1 MKFSTAYHPQ
11 SQGIV
16 ERMNSIVSQSLRC
29 FIHESNGA
37 ESDSLLP
44 MVELT
49 INSLPNSSTGYSLFF
64 LNYGFHPTVPVELLK
79 GDEEVS
85 NESVNSFVSRVR
97 RIWDQARENLEKSVR
112 LQ

>member
-1 MKFSTAYHPQ
+1 
-11 SQGIV
+11 
-16 ERMNSIVSQSLRC
+16 MNSIVSQSLRC
-29 FIHESNGA
+29 LIHESNGA
-37 ESDSLLP
+37 EWDSLLP

-49 INSLPNSSTGYSLFF
+49 INSLPNSSTGYSPFF

-97 RIWDQARENLEKSVR
+97 RILGS
-112 LQ
+112 